1 MAYYTTRDVE
11 TSQKESVRFSDIDL
25 NFDLNPITKDIN
37 TLKNE
42 EAVKRSVRNIVLTN
56 FGEKKFQP
64 FFGGDVISQLFE
76 NITPFTAF
84 EMEKAIS
91 RTILNNEPRVETLS
105 VKANTNNDQNSVNVT
120 VRFTLKNSQQPVIL
134 SFTLER
140 IR

>member
-25 NFDLNPITKDIN
+25 NFDMNPITKDIN

-91 RTILNNEPRVETLS
+91 KSIINNEPRVESLA
-105 VKANTNNDQNSVNVT
+105 VKANTNNDTNSVNVT

-140 IR
+140 TR

>member
-25 NFDLNPITKDIN
+25 NFDMNPITKDIN

-42 EAVKRSVRNIVLTN
+42 EAVKRSIRNIVLTN

-76 NITPFTAF
+76 SITPFTAF

-91 RTILNNEPRVETLS
+91 KSIINNEPRVESLA
-105 VKANTNNDQNSVNVT
+105 VKANTNNDTNSVNVT

-140 IR
+140 TR

>member
-91 RTILNNEPRVETLS
+91 KSIINNEPRVESLA
-105 VKANTNNDQNSVNVT
+105 VKANTNNDTNSVNVT

-140 IR
+140 TR

>member
-25 NFDLNPITKDIN
+25 NFDMNPITKDIN

-84 EMEKAIS
+84 EMEKAIT
-91 RTILNNEPRVETLS
+91 RTILNNEPRVEALS
-105 VKANTNNDQNSVNVT
+105 VKANTNNDQNSVDVT
-120 VRFTLKNSQQPVIL
+120 VRFTIKNSQQPVIL

>member
-1 MAYYTTRDVE
+1 MLVKAFFGE
-11 TSQKESVRFSDIDL
+11 AIINPCCEFILALKEVRYC
-25 NFDLNPITKDIN
+25 PIHHPDA
-37 TLKNE
+37 LKNE

-84 EMEKAIS
+84 EMEKAIT
-91 RTILNNEPRVETLS
+91 RTILNNEPRVEALS
-105 VKANTNNDQNSVNVT
+105 VKANTNNDQNSVDVT
-120 VRFTLKNSQQPVIL
+120 VRFTIKNSQQPVIL

>member
-84 EMEKAIS
+84 EMEKAIT
-91 RTILNNEPRVETLS
+91 RTILNNEPRVEALS
-105 VKANTNNDQNSVNVT
+105 VKANTNNDQNSVDVT
-120 VRFTLKNSQQPVIL
+120 VRFTIKNSQQPVIL

-140 IR
+140 TR

>member
-84 EMEKAIS
+84 EMEKAIT
-91 RTILNNEPRVETLS
+91 RTILNNEPRVEALS
-105 VKANTNNDQNSVNVT
+105 VKANTNNDQNSVDVT
-120 VRFTLKNSQQPVIL
+120 VRFTIKNSQQPVIL

>member
-84 EMEKAIS
+84 EMEKAIT
-91 RTILNNEPRVETLS
+91 RTILNNEPRVEALE
-105 VKANTNNDQNSVNVT
+105 VKAITNNDTNSVNVT

>member
-25 NFDLNPITKDIN
+25 NFDMNPITKDIN

-91 RTILNNEPRVETLS
+91 KSIINNEPRVESLA
-105 VKANTNNDQNSVNVT
+105 VKANTNNDTNSVNVT

>member
-1 MAYYTTRDVE
+1 M
-11 TSQKESVRFSDIDL
+11 
-25 NFDLNPITKDIN
+25 NPITKDIN

-91 RTILNNEPRVETLS
+91 KSIINNEPRVESLA
-105 VKANTNNDQNSVNVT
+105 VKANTNNDTNSVNVT

-140 IR
+140 TR

>member
-25 NFDLNPITKDIN
+25 NFDMNPITKDIN

-84 EMEKAIS
+84 EMEKAIT
-91 RTILNNEPRVETLS
+91 RTILNNEPRVEALS
-105 VKANTNNDQNSVNVT
+105 VKANTNNDQNSVDVT
-120 VRFTLKNSQQPVIL
+120 VRFTIKNSQQPVIL

-140 IR
+140 TR